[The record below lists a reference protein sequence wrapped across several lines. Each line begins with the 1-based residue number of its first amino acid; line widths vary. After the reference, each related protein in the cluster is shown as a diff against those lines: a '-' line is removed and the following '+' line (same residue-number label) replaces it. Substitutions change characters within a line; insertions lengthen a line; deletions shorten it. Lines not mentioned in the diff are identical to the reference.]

1 MSVWRQLTR
10 GVRRLANGRA
20 ADQDVADEVG
30 YFFDQLVAEFVAKGL
45 SPEAA
50 RRAARLECGSD
61 AALRENVRSYGW
73 ENVVSTLLTDL
84 RYAARRLRG
93 SPGFTIVAVLT
104 LALGIGSSTAIFSA
118 VNPILFAPLPYPEGD
133 RVCLV
138 LEQGLRT
145 LGTFGMYRTLDEKSH
160 SFAAL
165 AVTRRWQPTIAGSD
179 RPERFDGQRVTPGY
193 FKVLGVPPAVGRDF
207 APIDDSVG
215 GAKVVIISDALWRR
229 RFGADRGIVGRAI
242 RLDDTLYTV
251 IGVMPPGF
259 ENVLAPTASLWTTL
273 QYDPA
278 LPADGREWGHH
289 LMTIARLAPGVGPAE
304 ATRDVHSIGRAM
316 IAEWRP
322 NSYDPNTQF
331 SVVRLHDDLV
341 SGVKPALLAIMGAV
355 LLVLVI
361 ACVNVTNLL
370 LARGAQRRGEFALR
384 AALGAG
390 RGRLV
395 RQLLTE
401 SLLLSTVGGLLGMAI
416 AIVGVQALVAVT
428 PAGVPRADAI
438 RVDAA
443 VLGFCLIVSTLVGA
457 AFGAIPALQA
467 AKQDPQRDLQQASQR
482 TAGGH
487 HRTRRVLVVA
497 EVALALVLLVSTGL
511 LLRSLNRLF
520 AQPAGFSSGGLLT
533 LQVNLVGHRYDGS
546 AATFHFFD
554 RALEAIRRVPGIE
567 AAGFTSQLPLSGDR
581 DEYGARFEAAQGQPE
596 QTRGVFRYATSD
608 GYLEAAGI
616 PLLRGRSIEK
626 TDRAGTPMVAVI
638 SEALAKGRFQDRDPL
653 GQRLRIGPAGPYTIV
668 GVVGDVRQLSL
679 ALSESE
685 AVYLN
690 AAQSWFPDHV
700 MSLAV
705 RGKGDP
711 RMLVEA
717 IEHAVWSIDKD
728 QPIVR
733 IAMMDDVLAR
743 SAAERRFAL
752 VVFEAF
758 GIAALVLAAIGIYGI
773 LSGSV
778 TERVREIG
786 VRAALGASRVDIV
799 SLIVKQG
806 MALTGFGIAI
816 GLAGAVAASGAVVT
830 LLFGVSRLD
839 VVTYAG
845 VVGVLLAA
853 SGVAC
858 WLPAWRAARIDPAI
872 TLRAE

>member
-1 MSVWRQLTR
+1 MRILSDSR
-10 GVRRLANGRA
+10 G
-20 ADQDVADEVG
+20 ADRDVADEVQH
-30 YFFDQLVAEFVAKGL
+30 YFDQLVAEFVAKGL
-45 SPEAA
+45 TPDAA

-61 AALRENVRSYGW
+61 VALREEVRSYGW
-73 ENVVSTLLTDL
+73 EAVVSTVLADL
-84 RYAARRLRG
+84 RYGARRLRA
-93 SPGFTIVAVLT
+93 SAGFTIVSVLT
-104 LALGIGSSTAIFSA
+104 LALGIGASTAIFSA
-118 VNPILFAPLPYPEGD
+118 VNPILFASLPYPQSD

-138 LEQGLRT
+138 LEQGMRT
-145 LGTFGMYRTLDEKSH
+145 LGTFGMYRALDAKSH
-160 SFAAL
+160 SFE
-165 AVTRRWQPTIAGSD
+165 AVAVARQWQPTIAGAD

-193 FKVLGVPPAVGRDF
+193 FKVFGVAPIVGRDF
-207 APIDDSVG
+207 DPSDDRVG
-215 GAKVVIISDALWRR
+215 GPKVVIISDALWRR
-229 RFGADRGIVGRAI
+229 RFAADRGIIGQAI

-251 IGVMPPGF
+251 IGVMTPAF
-259 ENVLAPTASLWTTL
+259 ENVLAPSASLWTAL
-273 QYDPA
+273 QYDPS
-278 LPADGREWGHH
+278 LPAQGREWGHH
-289 LMTIARLAPGVGPAE
+289 LITVARLAPAIGLAE
-304 ATRDVHSIGRAM
+304 ATRDVDTIGRAM
-316 IAEWRP
+316 LAEWRP
-322 NSYDPNTQF
+322 DTYNPNTQF

-341 SGVKPALLAIMGAV
+341 SGVKPALVAIMGAV

-395 RQLLTE
+395 RQVLTE
-401 SLLLSTVGGLLGMAI
+401 SLVLAALGGLLGMAI

-428 PAGVPRADAI
+428 PPGLPRAGAI
-438 RVDAA
+438 RVDAT
-443 VLGFCLIVSTLVGA
+443 VLGFCLMVSTLVGL

-467 AKQDPQRDLQQASQR
+467 GKGDPQRDIQQASQR

-487 HRTRRVLVVA
+487 RRTRRVLVVA
-497 EVALALVLLVSTGL
+497 EVALALVLLVGTGL

-520 AQPAGFSSGGLLT
+520 AVPVGFNSSGLLT
-533 LQVNLVGHRYDGS
+533 LQVNVVGHRFDDS
-546 AATFHFFD
+546 AATYQFFD
-554 RALEAIRRVPGIE
+554 RALEAVRRVPGVE

-581 DEYGARFEAAQGQPE
+581 DEYGTKFEAAQGQPA
-596 QTRGVFRYATSD
+596 QTRGVFRYATSE
-608 GYLEAAGI
+608 GYLEATGI
-616 PLLRGRSIEK
+616 PLLRGRTIQK
-626 TDRAGTPMVAVI
+626 TDRPGTPLVAVI
-638 SEALAKGRFQDRDPL
+638 SDSLAKARFEDRDPL

-679 ALSESE
+679 AVSESE

-690 AAQSWFPDHV
+690 AAQSWFPDRV
-700 MSLAV
+700 MSLVV

-711 RMLVEA
+711 RTLVGGIEQA
-717 IEHAVWSIDKD
+717 IWSVDKD

-733 IAMMDDVLAR
+733 IAMMDDVLAK

-752 VVFEAF
+752 IVFEAF

-786 VRAALGASRVDIV
+786 VRSALGASRLDIV
-799 SLIVKQG
+799 ALILRQG
-806 MALTGFGIAI
+806 MTLTAIGVVI
-816 GLAGAVAASGAVVT
+816 GLAGAIAASGAVAT

-839 VVTYAG
+839 PVTYAG
-845 VVGVLLAA
+845 VVAVLLAA
-853 SGVAC
+853 SAIAC